1 MASKSSAMTRGLL
14 WSALLVTLGL
24 VAWQASQ
31 EDAPETALPQVKR
44 HRPLP
49 VASVIPPRETAL
61 GEAASGVPMS
71 GESVSRKHESSA
83 PMAVIDPT
91 ATLVQG
97 SAIRVLPDAPARH
110 ALFAAHE
117 WLPPPPKPEPPPPPK
132 APPLP
137 YSYVGSLQEMPQGSV
152 VILMQQKKMVMPVIG
167 SQLSGQWRLDREDAQ
182 SVYFTF
188 LPLNQKV
195 VLSKTRTA
203 ANAARAS
210 EVENNPQEEMQN
222 Q

>member
-49 VASVIPPRETAL
+49 VASVIPPREPAL
-61 GEAASGVPMS
+61 AVS
-71 GESVSRKHESSA
+71 GEPESSA
-83 PMAVIDPT
+83 PVATIDPT
-91 ATLVQG
+91 ATPVQG
-97 SAIRVLPDAPARH
+97 SAVRVLPDAPARH

-137 YSYVGSLQEMPQGSV
+137 YSYVGSLQEMPQGNV

-167 SQLSGQWRLDREDAQ
+167 SQLGGQWRLDREDAQ

-195 VLSKTRTA
+195 VLSKTKTA
-203 ANAARAS
+203 AAAARAS
-210 EVENNPQEEMQN
+210 DAENNLPEEILN